1 MKKFIINEEEKNR
14 ILGLHKDAT
23 KKQYLSEAV
32 LGAEAVNGMKM
43 LSLEIGEPIDETTVN
58 DAVSC
63 SVDDINVE
71 SDSKPEV
78 VELFNKIKEK
88 IKELIANKDKDTLK
102 NGLKE
107 LKAKMK
113 EGKIKGGETNEQVGA
128 LAGTFALFGISAPL
142 WAWVAVGAL
151 VIILLIIGIVKL
163 ASWIPKTKG
172 SGCTKTKTYRVR

>member
-1 MKKFIINEEEKNR
+1 MGKFIINEEEKNR
-14 ILGLHKDAT
+14 ILGMHKNAI
-23 KKQYLSEAV
+23 KRQYLNESV
-32 LGAEAVNGMKM
+32 LGAEAVNGMKL
-43 LSLEIGEPIDETTVN
+43 LSLELGEPIDETTVN

-78 VELFNKIKEK
+78 VELFNKVKEK
-88 IKELIANKDKDTLK
+88 IKEMINNKDKDGLK

-107 LKAKMK
+107 LKAKLK
-113 EGKIKGGETNEQVGA
+113 EGNIKGGETNEQVGA

-151 VIILLIIGIVKL
+151 LIVILIIGIVKL

-172 SGCTKTKTYRVR
+172 SGCTKVKTYRVK